1 MLLIQNINL
10 TWHKKERGAEGK
22 RARSQFPPVYPLEKE
37 PSSGD
42 VFIHNLNFYQDG
54 NTFKNSIQ
62 EARQSLQEYLPRYGY
77 TQEQIQREIQNRL
90 TMIQK
95 NQYQSY
101 SSADALN
108 LTNLSV
114 CCKEDQYAVTF
125 FYDQQRSG
133 MPFRRGHNKDFRNP
147 DSRFYG
153 MDVLNETAFVLAEYQ
168 YGRIIWNERNTDY
181 DTGTWYY
188 QLHIYNLFHLSDR
201 NFSKDIF
208 VKNKLT
214 YEYRQLA
221 ALH

>member
-1 MLLIQNINL
+1 M
-10 TWHKKERGAEGK
+10 
-22 RARSQFPPVYPLEKE
+22 
-37 PSSGD
+37 
-42 VFIHNLNFYQDG
+42 FIHNLNFYQDG
-54 NTFKNSIQ
+54 NAFLDSIQ
-62 EARQSLQEYLPRYGY
+62 EASQSLQEYLPRYGY

-90 TMIQK
+90 IMIQK

-101 SSADALN
+101 ASVDALN

-114 CCKEDQYAVTF
+114 CCKKGQYAVTF
-125 FYDQQRSG
+125 FYDRQRSG

-153 MDVLNETAFVLAEYQ
+153 MDVLNETAFVLAEDQ

-188 QLHIYNLFHLSDR
+188 QLHIYNLFHLSVR
-201 NFSKDIF
+201 NFSKQIF

-221 ALH
+221 VLH